1 MVRTPG
7 GEIAPNVSRS
17 WLLALAVAAFLV
29 RTSTGCAAPLAL
41 REEGQRALLL
51 KHAQELEPRV
61 VALLGTEWTSP
72 FEVRVHE
79 LEGCRAETRRG
90 DRRVTVDPDSFDDG
104 LRMTVAHELVHVH
117 ATGRWAGLPRGVEEG
132 LAYWVAARV
141 TGLAEEYEG
150 PEPCPEALRA
160 ALTLDDQGYDE
171 LHELERADVHQA
183 AAWLASRLIP

>member
-1 MVRTPG
+1 MVR
-7 GEIAPNVSRS
+7 
-17 WLLALAVAAFLV
+17 ALAAAAFLASV
-29 RTSTGCAAPLAL
+29 TAGCAAPLAL

-51 KHAQELEPRV
+51 EHVQELEPRV
-61 VALLGTEWTSP
+61 VALLGTEWARP

-79 LEGCRAETRRG
+79 IEGCRAETRRG
-90 DRRVTVDPDSFDDG
+90 DRRVTIDPDSFDDG

-132 LAYWVAARV
+132 LAYWIAARA

-150 PEPCPEALRA
+150 PEPCPDALRA